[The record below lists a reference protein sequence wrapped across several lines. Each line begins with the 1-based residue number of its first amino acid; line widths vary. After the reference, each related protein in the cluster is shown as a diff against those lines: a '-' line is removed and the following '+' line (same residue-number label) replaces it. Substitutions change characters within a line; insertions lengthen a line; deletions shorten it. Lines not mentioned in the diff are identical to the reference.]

1 MVSSSSSCNKSSCNK
16 SCLPRLDIA
25 RLKRETERDRALAR
39 KMKAGQGVL
48 VRREVSQQEQDSK
61 IQGLTSRFP
70 NQAPRD
76 EGTLRSV
83 SGAVRVAGCQWVR
96 QPT

>member
-48 VRREVSQQEQDSK
+48 VRREVSQQEQDSRTRFK
-61 IQGLTSRFP
+61 NSGLDQSLP
-70 NQAPRD
+70 QP
-76 EGTLRSV
+76 GTKGRGHPSV
-83 SGAVRVAGCQWVR
+83 GKWCG
-96 QPT
+96 

>member
-1 MVSSSSSCNKSSCNK
+1 VVSSSSSCNKSSCNK

-25 RLKRETERDRALAR
+25 RLKRETERAGAQDEGRAR
-39 KMKAGQGVL
+39 GAGEKSAS
-48 VRREVSQQEQDSK
+48 RNKIHEQDSK

>member
-1 MVSSSSSCNKSSCNK
+1 MVSSSSSCNKSSCNKSSCNK

-48 VRREVSQQEQDSK
+48 VRSQPAGTRFTNK
-61 IQGLTSRFP
+61 IQKFR
-70 NQAPRD
+70 A
-76 EGTLRSV
+76 
-83 SGAVRVAGCQWVR
+83 
-96 QPT
+96 